1 MRWLFSLILLCAP
14 YALGQDAAV
23 QDTLTE
29 AASSESGVDESA
41 DFLDSY
47 RAKATEK
54 WEQAILALEQRNAS
68 EEDPADAILFIG
80 SSSIRRWNSI
90 ALDMA
95 PYRTIQRGY
104 GGAKYSDLA
113 VFAKRL
119 IQPHRYRALV
129 SFVGNDVSGKPED
142 HTPQEVERLVRYL
155 VGVSHEHQPD
165 APVLL
170 IEVTPTE
177 KRLDAWPRIREVN
190 ARLREIA
197 LSTPNTYFIAT
208 AGHFLDPTGHPR
220 SELFVEDRLHL
231 NSDGYQLWSHLIR
244 RRLDEVIRAT
254 TEFRSRESVETA
266 GP

>member
-1 MRWLFSLILLCAP
+1 MRWLFSLVLLCGP
-14 YALGQDAAV
+14 HALGQDSPV
-23 QDTLTE
+23 VVTLSDKT
-29 AASSESGVDESA
+29 SLESRADPA
-41 DFLDSY
+41 PDFLDRY
-47 RAKATEK
+47 RAKATKK
-54 WEQAILALEQRNAS
+54 WEQAIGELEQRNAS

-80 SSSIRRWNSI
+80 SSSIRRWDSI
-90 ALDMA
+90 AIDMA

-119 IQPHRYRALV
+119 IQPHQYRALV

-142 HTPQEVERLVRYL
+142 HSPDEVERLVRYV
-155 VGVSHEHQPD
+155 VGVSHQHQPE

-177 KRLDAWPRIREVN
+177 KRFEAWPRIREVN

-220 SELFVEDRLHL
+220 SELFVDDRLHL
-231 NSDGYQLWSHLIR
+231 NSEGYQLWSNLIR
-244 RRLDEVIRAT
+244 RRLEEVFRAT
-254 TEFRSRESVETA
+254 TEFQARQPP